1 MAYDAANLTRLGGG
15 SGVSL
20 WHYSTT
26 DTVATVNTAGYFN
39 ASSNMLGLNDVIITL
54 SSTGGTPVLSHL
66 YVNANSGGAVDVT
79 DGVVITATDTD

>member
-66 YVNANSGGAVDVT
+66 YVNANNGSVVDVT

>member
-1 MAYDAANLTRLGGG
+1 MAYDAANLIRLGGG

-26 DTVATVNTAGYFN
+26 DTVATVNSAGYFN

-66 YVNANSGGAVDVT
+66 YVNANNGSVVDVT